1 VATLNLNQAIDTRP
15 RTGGGAQTGT
25 AWDLLPGDVLGED
38 RPATLLIVESVE
50 INRRVMRS
58 ILRDEGYRILEAGHV
73 REGFAVLKSES
84 VDLIVLD
91 MVMPEVSGL
100 DFCRV
105 VKSNRQT
112 RFIPVLVMT
121 SVQGVETEIAGIASG
136 ADEFLVKP
144 VHPSIIRARIGAMLR
159 QKRAIDSLEEAESIL
174 FALAQA
180 VEHRDRC
187 TAGHCD
193 RLATLSMALGS
204 ALGLQRSQILALH
217 RGGYLHDI
225 GKIGIPDSILF
236 KPGPLTQEEWVIM
249 RTHSIKG
256 EEICRPAKTLAAV
269 LPIIRNHHERWDGT
283 GYPDGLRGEEIPL
296 LARILQTA
304 DVFDALTS
312 TRPYKAALAP
322 AEAIEVLR
330 QEARRG
336 WRDPTL
342 VAVLCEL
349 CATPA
354 DDATR
359 QSPVPWPPPSAVA
372 RSLANMRAALLRES
386 GPLQA

>member
-1 VATLNLNQAIDTRP
+1 
-15 RTGGGAQTGT
+15 
-25 AWDLLPGDVLGED
+25 
-38 RPATLLIVESVE
+38 
-50 INRRVMRS
+50 
-58 ILRDEGYRILEAGHV
+58 RDEGYRILEAGHA
-73 REGFAVLKSES
+73 REAFALLKSER

-91 MVMPEVSGL
+91 LVMPEISGL

-105 VKSNRQT
+105 VKSNRST

-121 SVQGVETEIAGIASG
+121 SLQGVETEIAGIASG

-144 VHPSIIRARIGAMLR
+144 LHPDIVRARIGAMLR

-236 KPGPLTQEEWVIM
+236 KPGPLTPEEWAIM

-312 TRPYKAALAP
+312 TRPYKAALPP

-336 WRDPTL
+336 WRDPNL

-359 QSPVPWPPPSAVA
+359 QSPVPWPPPSAVE
-372 RSLANMRAALLRES
+372 RSLANMRDALARES
-386 GPLQA
+386 GPLPA

>member
-1 VATLNLNQAIDTRP
+1 MATLNLNQATDAYTLHGRGIP
-15 RTGGGAQTGT
+15 TGKT
-25 AWDLLPGDVLGED
+25 WDLLPGDVLGED
-38 RPATLLIVESVE
+38 RPPTLLVVESVE
-50 INRRVMRS
+50 TNRRVLRS
-58 ILRDEGYRILEAGHV
+58 MLRNEGYRILEAGQA
-73 REGFAVLKSES
+73 REAFTLLKSER
-84 VDLIVLD
+84 VDLIILD
-91 MVMPEVSGL
+91 LMLPEVSGL

-105 VKSNRQT
+105 VKANRDT
-112 RFIPVLVMT
+112 RFVPVLIMT
-121 SVQGVETEIAGIASG
+121 SLQGVDIEVAGIASG

-144 VHPSIIRARIGAMLR
+144 LHPTIVRARIGAMLR
-159 QKRAIDSLEEAESIL
+159 QKRAVDSLEEAESIL

-187 TAGHCD
+187 TSGHCD
-193 RLATLSMALGS
+193 RLATLSMALGT

-236 KPGPLTQEEWVIM
+236 KPGPLTPEEWAIM

-256 EEICRPAKTLAAV
+256 EEICRPAKTLASV

-283 GYPDGLRGEEIPL
+283 GYPDGLRGEDIPL

-312 TRPYKAALAP
+312 TRPYKAALPP
-322 AEAIEVLR
+322 AEALEVLR

-336 WRDPTL
+336 WRDAHL

-349 CATPA
+349 CATSL
-354 DDATR
+354 DDGSHG
-359 QSPVPWPPPSAVA
+359 SPIPWPPPSAVE
-372 RSLANMRAALLRES
+372 RSLANMRAALSREQS
-386 GPLQA
+386 IPQ